1 MHGSYSPIVRKL
13 PVIMLQNADIIFPL
27 VVIMLQLFIAV
38 INENFDIA
46 EEQKKKKQASYYWAM
61 QQPIK
66 ASPLWLK
73 RLNPYRWFKA
83 NPKAIAVESLPASLV
98 LPMQKSMV
106 EDYPMQRPQSAQ
118 GSVSNQIL
126 FSSFQSEQC
135 SSPVEERPNSPK
147 C

>member
-1 MHGSYSPIVRKL
+1 
-13 PVIMLQNADIIFPL
+13 MLKFTEAIYQ
-27 VVIMLQLFIAV
+27 VIMLQLFIAV
-38 INENFDIA
+38 INENFDIV

-83 NPKAIAVESLPASLV
+83 NPKAIAVESLPANLV

-106 EDYPMQRPQSAQ
+106 EDYPMQRPESGY
-118 GSVSNQIL
+118 GSVSETCFCLWIA
-126 FSSFQSEQC
+126 
-135 SSPVEERPNSPK
+135 
-147 C
+147 